1 MNGDELTAVQEE
13 LMAAQSELEQL
24 RSEAAD
30 GEARGAHLEEQLSQA
45 RGELAQERDAAEARG
60 KELAGLRERAE
71 LLQEQVRN
79 SALRYREV
87 SLRAMP
93 ELPEE
98 LVAGET
104 VEDVDA
110 SMERARETVSKVRG
124 HLESQA
130 QAGRVPVG
138 APARSEPD
146 LSALTAEEKIRIG
159 LQQQDGE

>member
-1 MNGDELTAVQEE
+1 MNDEELTAVQEE

-30 GEARGAHLEEQLSQA
+30 GEARAAHLEEQLTHARDELAQVRHVTEA
-45 RGELAQERDAAEARG
+45 RGE
-60 KELAGLRERAE
+60 ELAGLRERAE
-71 LLQEQVRN
+71 SLQEQVRS
-79 SALRYREV
+79 SAQRYREV
-87 SLRAMP
+87 ALRSMP

-104 VEDVDA
+104 VEEVDA
-110 SMERARETVSKVRG
+110 SVERARETVSKVRG

-138 APARSEPD
+138 APPRTEPD

-159 LQQQDGE
+159 LQQQGE